1 MLARLGGVT
10 VSADMEAFGSLAWYA
25 TATDA
30 LDVGAGT
37 ALMSYVETHSDH
49 MYGEQHTGFLLLTLG
64 SLLLMVGPWRA
75 AGVPRWLPIA
85 SAVLTVSLFIFD
97 GVALNFVQAAQLLLP
112 IGVSAYCLLRRTA
125 SMPA

>member
-1 MLARLGGVT
+1 
-10 VSADMEAFGSLAWYA
+10 
-25 TATDA
+25 
-30 LDVGAGT
+30 
-37 ALMSYVETHSDH
+37 
-49 MYGEQHTGFLLLTLG
+49 LTLG

-75 AGVPRWLPIA
+75 AGVPRWWPIA